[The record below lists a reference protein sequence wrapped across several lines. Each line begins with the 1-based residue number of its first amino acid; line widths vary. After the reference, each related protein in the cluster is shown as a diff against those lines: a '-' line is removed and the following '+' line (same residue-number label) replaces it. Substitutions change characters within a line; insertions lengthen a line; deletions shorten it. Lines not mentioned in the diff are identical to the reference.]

1 MLARAE
7 KTLVWLNRAAVIAL
21 MATMALLVFVNVI
34 SRYVFNHSIIWVEE
48 VTQYEMIW
56 VTYLGAGLAL
66 REGRHVALDSLQ
78 DLLPLSLRRFA
89 RIFIW
94 IAMFAFLIALTV
106 LGFMMSAFTW
116 DHETPV
122 LNMHAGIPYLAIPIG
137 ALLFALH
144 LVLIARDFVEKR
156 FEQVEDLE
164 AYAE

>member
-7 KTLVWLNRAAVIAL
+7 QRLVWVNRAVVIAL
-21 MATMALLVFVNVI
+21 MGTMAVLVFVNVI
-34 SRYVFNHSIIWVEE
+34 SRYIFNHSIIWAEE

-78 DLLPLSLRRFA
+78 DLLPQPLRRLA
-89 RIFIW
+89 RICIW
-94 IAMFAFLIALTV
+94 IAIFSFLIALTV

-116 DHETPV
+116 EHETPV
-122 LNMHAGIPYLAIPIG
+122 LNMRAGIPYLAIPIG

-156 FEQVEDLE
+156 FEHVEDLE

>member
-7 KTLVWLNRAAVIAL
+7 QILVWANRAAVIAL
-21 MATMALLVFVNVI
+21 MGSMAILVFVNVV
-34 SRYVFNHSIIWVEE
+34 SRYILNHSIIWVEE

-78 DLLPLSLRRFA
+78 DLLPQPLRRMT
-89 RIFIW
+89 RIIVW
-94 IAMFAFLIALTV
+94 IGMFAFLIALTV

-116 DHETPV
+116 EHETPV
-122 LNMHAGIPYLAIPIG
+122 LNMRAGIPYLAIPIG

-156 FEQVEDLE
+156 FEHVEDLE

>member
-1 MLARAE
+1 LLSRAE
-7 KTLVWLNRAAVIAL
+7 QLLVWANRAAVIAL
-21 MATMALLVFVNVI
+21 MGSMAILVFVNVV
-34 SRYVFNHSIIWVEE
+34 SRYIFNHSIIWVEE

-78 DLLPLSLRRFA
+78 DLLPQSLRRMT
-89 RIFIW
+89 RIIVW
-94 IAMFAFLIALTV
+94 IGMFAFLIALTV

-116 DHETPV
+116 EHETPV
-122 LNMHAGIPYLAIPIG
+122 LNMRAGIPYLAIPIG

-144 LVLIARDFVEKR
+144 LVLIARDFIEKR
-156 FEQVEDLE
+156 FEHVEDLE